1 MVLQDHGLLTKTFSP
16 SFLAMKGYDRRI
28 KGRSL
33 KEVIFMTQNQI
44 AYWRLQ
50 EEKRSNLAS
59 EGETSRHNMT
69 TEKET
74 ERSNRVQQGETKRHN
89 LSTESQA
96 WLNYSESQRSNRA
109 NESIK
114 RDTLAESARHNVATE
129 SELSRHNL
137 ATESE
142 SVRHNVES
150 EILGRGQLALQ
161 HGQLQ
166 EQTRHNVATE
176 IQSANT
182 LAETI
187 RSNMAKE
194 QLQMSA
200 QAEVARHN
208 YQSEYLTATGIV
220 QQANALS
227 ETTRHNKAL
236 EGIQQQQ
243 ANTASQRAANDYSYQ
258 YNMYQVA
265 QRNAATAE
273 MQANTGAFNAVTN
286 YMLGY
291 DTLAETTRHN
301 QSTEDIQR
309 QQNYIKMG
317 DVLLRTLPDLL
328 VAGGIS

>member
-1 MVLQDHGLLTKTFSP
+1 
-16 SFLAMKGYDRRI
+16 
-28 KGRSL
+28 
-33 KEVIFMTQNQI
+33 MTQNQI
-44 AYWRLQ
+44 AYWKLQ

-59 EGETSRHNMT
+59 EGETSRHNIA
-69 TEKET
+69 TESET
-74 ERSNRVQQGETKRHN
+74 ERSNRVQQGEAKRHN
-89 LSTESQA
+89 LSTEKQA
-96 WLNYSESQRSNRA
+96 WLNYSEAQRSNRA

-114 RDTLAESARHNVATE
+114 KDSLAESARHNVATE
-129 SELSRHNL
+129 SE
-137 ATESE
+137 T
-142 SVRHNVES
+142 VRHNVES
-150 EILGRGQLALQ
+150 ELLGQGQLALQ
-161 HGQLQ
+161 RGQLQ

-187 RSNMAKE
+187 RSNLARE
-194 QLQMSA
+194 QLQASA
-200 QAEVARHN
+200 QAEIARHN
-208 YQSEYLTATGIV
+208 YKSEYLTAAGLV
-220 QQANALS
+220 QQVNALS
-227 ETTRHNKAL
+227 ETARHNKEL
-236 EGIQQQQ
+236 EKVQQQQ
-243 ANTASQRAANDYSYQ
+243 ADTASRRATNDYSYQ

-291 DTLAETTRHN
+291 DTLAENTRHN

-309 QQNYIKMG
+309 QQNYIKIG